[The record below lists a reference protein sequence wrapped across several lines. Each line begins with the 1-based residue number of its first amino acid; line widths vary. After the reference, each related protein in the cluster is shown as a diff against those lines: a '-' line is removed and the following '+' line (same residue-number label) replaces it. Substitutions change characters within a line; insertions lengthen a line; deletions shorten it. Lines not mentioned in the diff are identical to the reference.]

1 MIHLQDTPE
10 RLLLACERRKTR
22 QVKHGQ
28 TDNSSGFS
36 NFRVN
41 NKKKKKIQFLFL
53 TLASFRDTQRKCF
66 GGESVFK
73 SR

>member
-1 MIHLQDTPE
+1 MIYLQGTPE
-10 RLLLACERRKTR
+10 RLLLARETRKTR
-22 QVKHGQ
+22 QVKHGL

-41 NKKKKKIQFLFL
+41 KKKIQFLFL

-66 GGESVFK
+66 GGKSVFK